1 MGRFGICDLF
11 LQLYPCNPLYI
22 IKNGNGNPLYIE
34 VLMGNDGKIIKL
46 NGIFQQT
53 MFDCRRVSCFVSRLL
68 LLAGSDWRILM
79 AGKSMRRW
87 REVEL
92 PWPCGVNSE

>member
-34 VLMGNDGKIIKL
+34 VLMGNDGE
-46 NGIFQQT
+46 NHQT
-53 MFDCRRVSCFVSRLL
+53 KRHFPANHV
-68 LLAGSDWRILM
+68 
-79 AGKSMRRW
+79 
-87 REVEL
+87 
-92 PWPCGVNSE
+92 